1 MGVIKKIVIFSD
13 DYGIPQLLKHL
24 PSGSVTGIVG
34 AAIRP
39 HQQQTLLALAES
51 QKTPHFC
58 QPRKTSPEYEMFVEQ
73 IRSLAP
79 DLIIVYSYSMLLPPE
94 ILAIPAFG
102 CINIHAALLPQYRG
116 ANPIQWA
123 ILNSET
129 ETGVTM
135 HWMTD
140 KFDKGD
146 IIAQR
151 RVPVY
156 IDDTWRTILDR
167 ITVATDNLLET
178 ELPKVLNGTAYRT
191 LQNEAA
197 AKHHRRRKPE
207 DGQFTWQES
216 VWHIHNIIRALV
228 KPHPGAFFKKTDN
241 QCVYIHDYLSL
252 SQITSMKYGCEGGG
266 MLKSTKI
273 ALSPISLDDL
283 PDLYAWINDRDQVLM
298 NKPYSPIHEG
308 QQRDWFDAIHHR
320 NDVII
325 FGIRLLKSAEASHD
339 SVLGLGPLIGSC
351 QLHSINYVY
360 RAAELQIRI
369 GDTSAQSIGCGT
381 QATRL
386 LLDFAFK
393 DLNLHRVYLHV
404 FANNELAIRMYEK
417 IGFIHEGVMRKM
429 AHIDEVYIDVL
440 LMGILREEYQNV

>member
-1 MGVIKKIVIFSD
+1 MRRLILFSD
-13 DYGIPQLLKHL
+13 DYGLPQLLKHL
-24 PSGSVTGIVG
+24 PSSSVAGIVG

-39 HQQQTLLALAES
+39 HQHQALFAFAES
-51 QKTPHFC
+51 QHVLFFC

-73 IRSLAP
+73 VRLLAP
-79 DLIIVYSYSMLLPPE
+79 DLIIVHSYSMLLPPE
-94 ILAIPAFG
+94 ILAIPTLG

-140 KFDKGD
+140 KFDTGD

-167 ITVATDNLLET
+167 ITVATDGLLAT
-178 ELPKVLNGTAYRT
+178 ELPKVLNGTASRSP
-191 LQNEAA
+191 QDEAA
-197 AKHHRRRKPE
+197 AKHCRRRKPE

-216 VWHIHNIIRALV
+216 VWHIHNLIRALV
-228 KPHPGAFFKKTDN
+228 KPHPGAFFKKTDG
-241 QCVYIHDYLSL
+241 QCCYIHDYLSL
-252 SQITSMKYGCEGGG
+252 SQIASMKYSSMGGG
-266 MLKSTKI
+266 MLKSTHI

-308 QQRDWFDAIHHR
+308 HHRDWFDAIHHR
-320 NDVII
+320 DDVII
-325 FGIRLLKSAEASHD
+325 FGIRLLKSAELSHD

-351 QLHSINYVY
+351 QLHSINYVH
-360 RAAELQIRI
+360 RSAELQIRI
-369 GDTSAQSIGCGT
+369 GDASAQGMGYGT
-381 QATRL
+381 QATGL
-386 LLDFAFK
+386 LLDFAFR

-404 FANNELAIRMYEK
+404 FANNERAIRMYEK
-417 IGFIHEGVMRKM
+417 IGFVREGIMRKM
-429 AHIDEVYIDVL
+429 AHIDGVYIDAV
-440 LMGILREEYQNV
+440 LMGILREEYQNA